1 VDSIAG
7 PTCSQIRDWNGASLS
22 EEADEAIALEE
33 EGRLN
38 LYKDLLYAYDEEGQA
53 IMHVSSVV
61 NEIVKTAGS
70 LPEQQ

>member
-1 VDSIAG
+1 MGSTAG
-7 PTCSQIRDWNGASLS
+7 STCSQIRDWNGASLS

-33 EGRLN
+33 DRLN

>member
-1 VDSIAG
+1 MDSTAG

-33 EGRLN
+33 DRLN